1 MRSAYSRTVEKMLN
15 VSAACEKQQ
24 PPRRFCP
31 TEVVPW
37 YDLNLAPASHFCR
50 LKTCLILNR
59 PFERAVSM
67 INRKCLGKRSQDLAR
82 CGLRA
87 PHAIR

>member
-50 LKTCLILNR
+50 LKDVFN
-59 PFERAVSM
+59 PQSAV
-67 INRKCLGKRSQDLAR
+67 
-82 CGLRA
+82 
-87 PHAIR
+87 